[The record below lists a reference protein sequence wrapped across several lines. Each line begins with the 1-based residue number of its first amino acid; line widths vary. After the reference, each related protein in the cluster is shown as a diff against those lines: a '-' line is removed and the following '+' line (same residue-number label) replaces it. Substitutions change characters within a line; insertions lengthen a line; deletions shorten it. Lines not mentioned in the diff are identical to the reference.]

1 MVDLRKEDLRGA
13 ESKLFFEKWFNL
25 PALHKVRFPKSY
37 RIKELDFQFRKSRT
51 IHEAKLLAKAK
62 EAGIRTPII
71 YEIDIS
77 NTTLVLEHL
86 DGEILKTYLPKIS
99 KKKIQEI
106 CEQLGKD
113 VGKLHNAGII
123 HGDLTTSNIIKIPKE
138 KQIAF
143 VDFGLGY
150 ISDRL
155 EDFGIDLFLLER
167 AFKNTHSAIFV
178 DAWNMVI
185 KGYKNTSSHGKDIE
199 NKLLEISSRGRYS
212 ERM

>member
-1 MVDLRKEDLRGA
+1 MLKEDFRGA
-13 ESKLFFEKWFNL
+13 ESKLFLKKWFHL
-25 PALHKVRFPKSY
+25 PALHKVRFPISY

-62 EAGIRTPII
+62 EAGVRTPII
-71 YEIDIS
+71 FEIDIL
-77 NTTLVLEHL
+77 NTTLVLEYL
-86 DGEILKTYLPKIS
+86 DGEILKTLLPKIS
-99 KKKIQEI
+99 KKEIQEI
-106 CEQLGKD
+106 CEQLGED
-113 VGKLHNAGII
+113 IGKLHNAGII
-123 HGDLTTSNIIKIPKE
+123 HGDLTTSNIIKNPNE
-138 KQIAF
+138 KQLAF

-167 AFKNTHSAIFV
+167 AFRNTHSTIFTT
-178 DAWNMVI
+178 AWKMVI
-185 KGYKNTSSHGKDIE
+185 KGYRKTSTNSKDIE

>member
-1 MVDLRKEDLRGA
+1 MVNLLKEDFRGA
-13 ESKLFFEKWFNL
+13 ESKLFLKKWFHL

-62 EAGIRTPII
+62 EAGVRTPII
-71 YEIDIS
+71 FEIDIL
-77 NTTLVLEHL
+77 NTTLVLEYL
-86 DGEILKTYLPKIS
+86 YGEILKTLLPKIS
-99 KKKIQEI
+99 KKEIQEI
-106 CEQLGKD
+106 CEQLGED
-113 VGKLHNAGII
+113 IGKLHNAGII
-123 HGDLTTSNIIKIPKE
+123 HGDLTTSNIIKNPNE
-138 KQIAF
+138 KQLAF

-167 AFKNTHSAIFV
+167 AFRNTHSTIFTT
-178 DAWNMVI
+178 AWKMVI
-185 KGYKNTSSHGKDIE
+185 KGYKKTSTNSKDIE

>member
-1 MVDLRKEDLRGA
+1 MKEDLRGA
-13 ESKLFFEKWFNL
+13 ESKLFFKKWFNL
-25 PALHKVRFPKSY
+25 QALHKVRFPKSY

-62 EAGIRTPII
+62 EAGVRTPII
-71 YEIDIS
+71 FEIDIS
-77 NTTLVLEHL
+77 NTTLVLEYIK
-86 DGEILKTYLPKIS
+86 GEILKTLLPKIS
-99 KKKIQEI
+99 EKEIQEI
-106 CEQLGKD
+106 CEQLGED
-113 VGKLHNAGII
+113 IGRLHRAGII
-123 HGDLTTSNIIKIPKE
+123 HGDLTTSNIIKNPNE
-138 KQIAF
+138 KQLAF

-167 AFKNTHSAIFV
+167 AFRNTHSAIFV
-178 DAWNMVI
+178 VAWKMII
-185 KGYKNTSSHGKDIE
+185 KGYKKTSSNSEDIE

>member
-1 MVDLRKEDLRGA
+1 MKEDLRGA
-13 ESKLFFEKWFNL
+13 ESKLFLKKWFNIQ
-25 PALHKVRFPKSY
+25 ALHKVRFPKSY

-62 EAGIRTPII
+62 EAGVRTPII
-71 YEIDIS
+71 FEIDIL
-77 NTTLVLEHL
+77 NTTLVLEYL
-86 DGEILKTYLPKIS
+86 DGEILKTLLPKIS
-99 KKKIQEI
+99 KKEIQEI
-106 CEQLGKD
+106 CEQLGED
-113 VGKLHNAGII
+113 IGKLHNAGII
-123 HGDLTTSNIIKIPKE
+123 HGDLTTSNIIKNPNE
-138 KQIAF
+138 KQLAF

-167 AFKNTHSAIFV
+167 AFRNTHSTIFTT
-178 DAWNMVI
+178 AWKMVI
-185 KGYKNTSSHGKDIE
+185 KGYRKTSTNSKDIE

>member
-1 MVDLRKEDLRGA
+1 MKKDLRGA
-13 ESKLFFEKWFNL
+13 ESKLFFKKWFNL

-62 EAGIRTPII
+62 EVGVRTPII

-77 NTTLVLEHL
+77 NTTLVLEYI
-86 DGEILKTYLPKIS
+86 DGEILKTLLTKIS
-99 KKKIQEI
+99 KKEIQEI

-123 HGDLTTSNIIKIPKE
+123 HGDLTTSNIIKSPKE
-138 KQIAF
+138 KQLTFI
-143 VDFGLGY
+143 DFGLGY
-150 ISDRL
+150 ISNRL

-167 AFKNTHSAIFV
+167 AFRNTHSTIFV
-178 DAWNMVI
+178 DAWKMVI
-185 KGYKNTSSHGKDIE
+185 KGYKKISTHSKNIE
-199 NKLLEISSRGRYS
+199 NKLQEISSRGRYS

>member
-1 MVDLRKEDLRGA
+1 MKEDLRGA
-13 ESKLFFEKWFNL
+13 ESKLFLKKWFNI

-62 EAGIRTPII
+62 EAGVRTPII
-71 YEIDIS
+71 FEIDIS
-77 NTTLVLEHL
+77 NTTLVLEYI
-86 DGEILKTYLPKIS
+86 DGEILKTLLPKIS
-99 KKKIQEI
+99 KKEIQEI
-106 CEQLGKD
+106 CEQLGED
-113 VGKLHNAGII
+113 IGKLHNARII
-123 HGDLTTSNIIKIPKE
+123 HGDLTTSNIIKSPNE
-138 KQIAF
+138 KQLAF

-167 AFKNTHSAIFV
+167 AFRNTHSAIFV
-178 DAWNMVI
+178 DAWKIVI
-185 KGYKNTSSHGKDIE
+185 KGYKKTSVNSKDIE

>member
-1 MVDLRKEDLRGA
+1 VVNLTKEDLRGA
-13 ESKLFFEKWFNL
+13 ESKLFFKKWFNL

-62 EAGIRTPII
+62 EVGIRTPII

-77 NTTLVLEHL
+77 NTTLVLEFIE
-86 DGEILKTYLPKIS
+86 GEILKTLLPKIS
-99 KKKIQEI
+99 KKEIQEI

-113 VGKLHNAGII
+113 IGKLHNAGII
-123 HGDLTTSNIIKIPKE
+123 HGDLTTSNIIKSSNE
-138 KQIAF
+138 KQLTF

-167 AFKNTHSAIFV
+167 AFRNTHSAIFT
-178 DAWNMVI
+178 DAWKMVI
-185 KGYKNTSSHGKDIE
+185 KGYKKTSSISKDID

>member
-1 MVDLRKEDLRGA
+1 MKEDLRGA
-13 ESKLFFEKWFNL
+13 ESKLFLKKWFDL

-62 EAGIRTPII
+62 EAGVRTPII
-71 YEIDIS
+71 FEIDIL
-77 NTTLVLEHL
+77 NTTLVLEFI
-86 DGEILKTYLPKIS
+86 DGEILKTLLPKVS
-99 KKKIQEI
+99 KKAILEI
-106 CEQLGKD
+106 CEQLGED
-113 VGKLHNAGII
+113 IGKLHNAGII
-123 HGDLTTSNIIKIPKE
+123 HGDLTTSNIIKSPDE
-138 KQIAF
+138 KQLAF

-167 AFKNTHSAIFV
+167 AFRNTHSVIFV
-178 DAWNMVI
+178 DAWKMVI
-185 KGYKNTSSHGKDIE
+185 KGYKRTSTNSKDIE

>member
-1 MVDLRKEDLRGA
+1 MKKDFRGA
-13 ESKLFFEKWFNL
+13 ESKLFFKKWFTF

-62 EAGIRTPII
+62 EVGVRTPII

-77 NTTLVLEHL
+77 NTTLVLEYI
-86 DGEILKTYLPKIS
+86 DGEILKTLLTKIS
-99 KKKIQEI
+99 KKEIQKI

-123 HGDLTTSNIIKIPKE
+123 HGDLTTSNIIKSPKE
-138 KQIAF
+138 KQLTFI
-143 VDFGLGY
+143 DFGLGY
-150 ISDRL
+150 ISNRL

-167 AFKNTHSAIFV
+167 AFRNTHSTIFV
-178 DAWNMVI
+178 DAWKIVI
-185 KGYKNTSSHGKDIE
+185 KGYKKISTHSKNIE
-199 NKLLEISSRGRYS
+199 NKLLEISTRGRYS

>member
-1 MVDLRKEDLRGA
+1 MTKEDLRGA
-13 ESKLFFEKWFNL
+13 ESKLFFKKWFNL

-62 EAGIRTPII
+62 EVGIRTPII

-77 NTTLVLEHL
+77 NTTLVLEFIE
-86 DGEILKTYLPKIS
+86 GEILKTLLPKIT
-99 KKKIQEI
+99 KKEIQEI

-113 VGKLHNAGII
+113 IGKLHNAGII
-123 HGDLTTSNIIKIPKE
+123 HGDLTTSNIIRSPNE
-138 KQIAF
+138 KQLTF

-167 AFKNTHSAIFV
+167 AFRNTHSVIFA
-178 DAWNMVI
+178 DAWKMVI
-185 KGYKNTSSHGKDIE
+185 KGYKKTSSNSKDIE

>member
-1 MVDLRKEDLRGA
+1 MKKDFRGA
-13 ESKLFFEKWFNL
+13 ESKLFFKKWFTF

-62 EAGIRTPII
+62 EVGVRTPII
-71 YEIDIS
+71 YEIDIT
-77 NTTLVLEHL
+77 NTTLVLEYI
-86 DGEILKTYLPKIS
+86 DGEILKTLLTKIS
-99 KKKIQEI
+99 KKEIQEI

-123 HGDLTTSNIIKIPKE
+123 HGDLTTSNIIKSPKE
-138 KQIAF
+138 KQLTFI
-143 VDFGLGY
+143 DFGLGY
-150 ISDRL
+150 ISNRL

-167 AFKNTHSAIFV
+167 AFRNTHSTIFV
-178 DAWNMVI
+178 DAWKIVI
-185 KGYKNTSSHGKDIE
+185 KGYKKISTHSKNIE
-199 NKLLEISSRGRYS
+199 NKLLEISTRGRYS